1 MAVLFTQNGSV
12 ARKFRYAVEA
22 GNTGI
27 NVGVAVP
34 MAFYRFCG
42 WKDSFFG
49 SLHAWSRILY
59 SDQSVV
65 EYSPNM

>member
-49 SLHAWSRILY
+49 SLHAWS
-59 SDQSVV
+59 
-65 EYSPNM
+65 